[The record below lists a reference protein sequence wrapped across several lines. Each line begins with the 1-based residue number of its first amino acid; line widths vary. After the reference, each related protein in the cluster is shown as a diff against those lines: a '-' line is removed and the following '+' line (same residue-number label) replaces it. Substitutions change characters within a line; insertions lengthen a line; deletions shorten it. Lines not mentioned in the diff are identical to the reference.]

1 MGRQKYW
8 ECYGKTPD
16 GERCGCCIPVGR
28 AWCNG
33 CGNQPPA
40 HITSPPNAKGGQGSK
55 GPKPPKGGGKG
66 SGAPAKDPKGGGKG
80 GGASAKEAKQS
91 KEIVDLKRQLEEAK
105 KAQPPA
111 AGQQCENQTGSG
123 TKECG
128 TEVEAL
134 NKEISRTR
142 ETAEFME
149 AQGYHEEAE
158 KYSALCE
165 EAKAKKTAAKP
176 FGLQLRDAERKA
188 NSAKK
193 AEENNGKELAKLRE
207 ESQALEAKVKETEA
221 LGRELAN
228 TAAQR
233 MEEFKS
239 LLQKQS
245 VEFSSEGLGH
255 QSDATEAAAKE
266 IRRLAK
272 SLPPTVAPQFAHGL
286 QEVVAF
292 IGQISAAAHS
302 WETEFPQV
310 GHRPPG
316 TERACEDLEVEA
328 RACQSAQAVPFFVGM
343 PTEVHNAF
351 QALVEMDVES
361 DEESE
366 APTESGEE
374 ARTAKRVKKAARRA
388 AKNEKLTV
396 CRKVWAKFGKSP
408 G

>member
-1 MGRQKYW
+1 M
-8 ECYGKTPD
+8 
-16 GERCGCCIPVGR
+16 
-28 AWCNG
+28 
-33 CGNQPPA
+33 
-40 HITSPPNAKGGQGSK
+40 
-55 GPKPPKGGGKG
+55 
-66 SGAPAKDPKGGGKG
+66 
-80 GGASAKEAKQS
+80 EAK
-91 KEIVDLKRQLEEAK
+91 
-105 KAQPPA
+105 
-111 AGQQCENQTGSG
+111 
-123 TKECG
+123 
-128 TEVEAL
+128 
-134 NKEISRTR
+134 
-142 ETAEFME
+142 
-149 AQGYHEEAE
+149 GYHEEAK
-158 KYSALCE
+158 KYSAQCE
-165 EAKAKKTAAKP
+165 VAKAKKTAAKP
-176 FGLQLRDAERKA
+176 FGLQLRDAERKRKA

-207 ESQALEAKVKETEA
+207 ESQTLEAKVKE

-228 TAAQR
+228 TAAHR
-233 MEEFKS
+233 MEEYKR

-286 QEVVAF
+286 QEVEAF
-292 IGQISAAAHS
+292 IEQISAAAHS
-302 WETEFPQV
+302 WKNEFPQV
-310 GHRPPG
+310 GHGPPG
-316 TERACEDLEVEA
+316 TERACEDLGVEA

-374 ARTAKRVKKAARRA
+374 ARTAKRAKKAARRA